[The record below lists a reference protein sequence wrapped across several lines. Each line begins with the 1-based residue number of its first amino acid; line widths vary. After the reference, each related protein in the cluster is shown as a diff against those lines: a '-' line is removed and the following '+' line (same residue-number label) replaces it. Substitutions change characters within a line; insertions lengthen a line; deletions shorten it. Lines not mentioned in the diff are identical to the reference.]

1 MKNGTIRT
9 LGAAALGVAFAA
21 AAAGT
26 ASAADVAP
34 SALPAVNPATALDGL
49 TQKLP
54 VQQATNLLPGVGTTV
69 ESAQG
74 VLRGLSGPDGNGLL
88 GGLKP
93 GTLPISS
100 VTDAVGAVGH

>member
-21 AAAGT
+21 AAAGS
-26 ASAADVAP
+26 ASAAQAAP
-34 SALPAVNPATALDGL
+34 SALPAANPAAVLDGV
-49 TQKLP
+49 TGKLP
-54 VQQATNLLPGVGTTV
+54 VQQAANLLPGVGTTV

-93 GTLPISS
+93 GTLPLDS
-100 VTDAVGAVGH
+100 VTGAVGAVGH